1 MVDFKSIETFL
12 WVVTLGSFRG
22 AAQRL
27 TLPSPPSRSGSPSSN
42 AKWGEAVEPRS
53 PRGSPTPS
61 GRQLMVYAEK
71 LIGLRSEMMADVG
84 DRSAMRGVMRLG
96 VAETIVHTW
105 LSRLIKSVNTAYPNL
120 SLEIEVDITPNL
132 SARLLAQEIELAF
145 VLGPL
150 SASSVRNRS
159 AVRLSDR
166 LSGQPRT
173 RPRRGSLTVHDLAK
187 FPIITFPRKTQPYE
201 IVRSLFNRPDLP
213 PIRLHA
219 SASLA
224 TVIHMAIEGLGIAVI
239 PTAIVE
245 NELAARAVAT
255 ALDRSENL
263 AADVFGELAGIPR
276 YDRGRARRRSRR
288 PKSRGRAPRLTCRR
302 RRVIEKQPPY
312 PKVWEQPHEP
322 HRVQSADTIP
332 PGSGTRFTK
341 PRNSAPHPRA
351 ECGG

>member
-27 TLPSPPSRSGSPSSN
+27 NTTQPAISQRIAQLERELGVKLLN
-42 AKWGEAVEPRS
+42 RDHRVA
-53 PRGSPTPS
+53 SPTTS

-71 LIGLRSEMMADVG
+71 LIGLRSEMMAEVG

-132 SARLLAQEIELAF
+132 SARLVAQEIELAF

-150 SASSVRNRS
+150 SVSSVRNRPLCDYPIGFLAS
-159 AVRLSDR
+159 PSLG
-166 LSGQPRT
+166 LGNGP
-173 RPRRGSLTVHDLAK
+173 LTVHDLAK

-201 IVRSLFNRPDLP
+201 IVRSLFNRPELP

-245 NELAARAVAT
+245 NELADGRLQLLATDLKISPLTFSASWLASPDTVAVE
-255 ALDRSENL
+255 LV
-263 AADVFGELAGIPR
+263 ADLAGKIAQSSALV
-276 YDRGRARRRSRR
+276 D
-288 PKSRGRAPRLTCRR
+288 APPLAG
-302 RRVIEKQPPY
+302 
-312 PKVWEQPHEP
+312 H
-322 HRVQSADTIP
+322 
-332 PGSGTRFTK
+332 
-341 PRNSAPHPRA
+341 
-351 ECGG
+351 

>member
-27 TLPSPPSRSGSPSSN
+27 NTTQPAISQRIAQLEREMGVKLLN
-42 AKWGEAVEPRS
+42 RDHRVA
-53 PRGSPTPS
+53 SPTTS

-71 LIGLRSEMMADVG
+71 LIGLRSEMMAEVG

-150 SASSVRNRS
+150 SVSSVRNRQLCDYPIGFLAS
-159 AVRLSDR
+159 PSLG
-166 LSGQPRT
+166 LGNGP
-173 RPRRGSLTVHDLAK
+173 LTVHDLAK

-245 NELAARAVAT
+245 NELADGRLQLLSTDLKISPLTFSASWLASPDTVAVELVA
-255 ALDRSENL
+255 DL
-263 AADVFGELAGIPR
+263 ASKIAQSSASVDAPPLAG
-276 YDRGRARRRSRR
+276 
-288 PKSRGRAPRLTCRR
+288 
-302 RRVIEKQPPY
+302 
-312 PKVWEQPHEP
+312 H
-322 HRVQSADTIP
+322 
-332 PGSGTRFTK
+332 
-341 PRNSAPHPRA
+341 
-351 ECGG
+351 

>member
-27 TLPSPPSRSGSPSSN
+27 NTTQPAISQRIAQLEREMGVKLLN
-42 AKWGEAVEPRS
+42 RDHRVA
-53 PRGSPTPS
+53 SPTTS

-71 LIGLRSEMMADVG
+71 LIGLRSEMMAEVG

-150 SASSVRNRS
+150 SASSVRNRPLCDYPIGFLAS
-159 AVRLSDR
+159 PSLG
-166 LSGQPRT
+166 LGNGP
-173 RPRRGSLTVHDLAK
+173 LTVHDLAK

-245 NELAARAVAT
+245 NELADGRLQLLSTDLKISPLTFSASWLASPDTVAVELVADLASKIARSS
-255 ALDRSENL
+255 ALVDAPPL
-263 AADVFGELAGIPR
+263 A
-276 YDRGRARRRSRR
+276 S
-288 PKSRGRAPRLTCRR
+288 
-302 RRVIEKQPPY
+302 
-312 PKVWEQPHEP
+312 H
-322 HRVQSADTIP
+322 
-332 PGSGTRFTK
+332 
-341 PRNSAPHPRA
+341 
-351 ECGG
+351 

>member
-27 TLPSPPSRSGSPSSN
+27 NTTQPAISQRIAQLEREMGVKLLSREHRM
-42 AKWGEAVEPRS
+42 A
-53 PRGSPTPS
+53 SPTPS

-71 LIGLRSEMMADVG
+71 LIGLRSEMMAEVG
-84 DRSAMRGVMRLG
+84 DRSATRGVMRLG

-105 LSRLIKSVNTAYPNL
+105 LPRLIKSVNAAYPNL

-145 VLGPL
+145 VVGPL
-150 SASSVRNRS
+150 SAAGMRNRVLCDFPIGFLAS
-159 AVRLSDR
+159 PALGLGDA
-166 LSGQPRT
+166 P
-173 RPRRGSLTVHDLAK
+173 LTVHDLAK

-239 PTAIVE
+239 PTAIVQ
-245 NELAARAVAT
+245 NELADGRLQLLATDLKISPLTFSASWLASPDTVAVE
-255 ALDRSENL
+255 LV
-263 AADVFGELAGIPR
+263 ADLAGKIAQSSAGVDAPPL
-276 YDRGRARRRSRR
+276 AR
-288 PKSRGRAPRLTCRR
+288 
-302 RRVIEKQPPY
+302 
-312 PKVWEQPHEP
+312 H
-322 HRVQSADTIP
+322 
-332 PGSGTRFTK
+332 
-341 PRNSAPHPRA
+341 
-351 ECGG
+351 

>member
-27 TLPSPPSRSGSPSSN
+27 NTTQPAISQRIAQLEREMGVKLLSREHRM
-42 AKWGEAVEPRS
+42 A
-53 PRGSPTPS
+53 SPTPS

-71 LIGLRSEMMADVG
+71 LIGLRSEMMAEVG
-84 DRSAMRGVMRLG
+84 DRSATRGVMRLG

-105 LSRLIKSVNTAYPNL
+105 LPRLIKSVNTAYPNL

-145 VLGPL
+145 VVGPL
-150 SASSVRNRS
+150 SAAGMRNRVLCDYPIGFLAS
-159 AVRLSDR
+159 PALGLGDA
-166 LSGQPRT
+166 P
-173 RPRRGSLTVHDLAK
+173 LTVHDLAK

-239 PTAIVE
+239 PTAIVQ
-245 NELAARAVAT
+245 NELADGRLQLLSTDLKISPLTFSASWLASPDTVAVELVA
-255 ALDRSENL
+255 NL
-263 AADVFGELAGIPR
+263 AGKIAQSSALVDAPPLAR
-276 YDRGRARRRSRR
+276 
-288 PKSRGRAPRLTCRR
+288 
-302 RRVIEKQPPY
+302 
-312 PKVWEQPHEP
+312 H
-322 HRVQSADTIP
+322 
-332 PGSGTRFTK
+332 
-341 PRNSAPHPRA
+341 
-351 ECGG
+351 

>member
-27 TLPSPPSRSGSPSSN
+27 NTTQPAISQRIAQLEREMGVKLLN
-42 AKWGEAVEPRS
+42 RDHRVA
-53 PRGSPTPS
+53 SPTTS

-71 LIGLRSEMMADVG
+71 LIGLRSEMMAEVG

-150 SASSVRNRS
+150 SVSSVRNRPLCDYPIGFLAS
-159 AVRLSDR
+159 PSLG
-166 LSGQPRT
+166 LGNGP
-173 RPRRGSLTVHDLAK
+173 LTVHDLAK

-245 NELAARAVAT
+245 NELADGRLQLLSTNLQIPMLTFSASWLTSPDTVAVERVA
-255 ALDRSENL
+255 EL
-263 AADVFGELAGIPR
+263 AASLA
-276 YDRGRARRRSRR
+276 RGSAVIDAPPQAR
-288 PKSRGRAPRLTCRR
+288 
-302 RRVIEKQPPY
+302 
-312 PKVWEQPHEP
+312 H
-322 HRVQSADTIP
+322 
-332 PGSGTRFTK
+332 
-341 PRNSAPHPRA
+341 
-351 ECGG
+351 

>member
-27 TLPSPPSRSGSPSSN
+27 NTTQPAISQRIAQLEREMGVKLLN
-42 AKWGEAVEPRS
+42 RDHRVA
-53 PRGSPTPS
+53 SPTTS

-71 LIGLRSEMMADVG
+71 LIGLRSEMMAAVG

-150 SASSVRNRS
+150 SISSVRNRPLCDYPIGFLAS
-159 AVRLSDR
+159 PSLG
-166 LSGQPRT
+166 LGNGP
-173 RPRRGSLTVHDLAK
+173 LTVHDLAK

-201 IVRSLFNRPDLP
+201 IVRSLFNRPELP

-245 NELAARAVAT
+245 NELADGRLQLLSTDLKISPLTFSASWLASPDTVAVELVADLASKIARSS
-255 ALDRSENL
+255 ALVD
-263 AADVFGELAGIPR
+263 APPLAG
-276 YDRGRARRRSRR
+276 
-288 PKSRGRAPRLTCRR
+288 
-302 RRVIEKQPPY
+302 
-312 PKVWEQPHEP
+312 H
-322 HRVQSADTIP
+322 
-332 PGSGTRFTK
+332 
-341 PRNSAPHPRA
+341 
-351 ECGG
+351 

>member
-27 TLPSPPSRSGSPSSN
+27 NTTQPAISQRIAQLEREMGVKLLN
-42 AKWGEAVEPRS
+42 RDHRVA
-53 PRGSPTPS
+53 SPTTS

-71 LIGLRSEMMADVG
+71 LIGLRSEMMAEVG

-132 SARLLAQEIELAF
+132 SARLVAQEIELAF

-150 SASSVRNRS
+150 SISSVRNRPLCDYPIGFLAS
-159 AVRLSDR
+159 PSLG
-166 LSGQPRT
+166 LGNGP
-173 RPRRGSLTVHDLAK
+173 LTVHDLAK

-201 IVRSLFNRPDLP
+201 IVRSLFNRPELP

-245 NELAARAVAT
+245 NELADGRLQLLSTDLKISPLTFSASWLASPDTVAVE
-255 ALDRSENL
+255 LV
-263 AADVFGELAGIPR
+263 ADLAGKIAQSSALV
-276 YDRGRARRRSRR
+276 D
-288 PKSRGRAPRLTCRR
+288 APSLAG
-302 RRVIEKQPPY
+302 
-312 PKVWEQPHEP
+312 H
-322 HRVQSADTIP
+322 
-332 PGSGTRFTK
+332 
-341 PRNSAPHPRA
+341 
-351 ECGG
+351 

>member
-1 MVDFKSIETFL
+1 MVDFKSLETFL
-12 WVVTLGSFRG
+12 WVVTLGNFR
-22 AAQRL
+22 AAGDKLNTTQPAISQRIAQL
-27 TLPSPPSRSGSPSSN
+27 ERELGVKLLNRDHRV
-42 AKWGEAVEPRS
+42 A
-53 PRGSPTPS
+53 SPTPS

-71 LIGLRSEMMADVG
+71 LIGLRAEMMADVS

-105 LSRLIKSVNTAYPNL
+105 LSRLIKSVNDAYPNL

-145 VLGPL
+145 MLGPL
-150 SASSVRNRS
+150 SGSNVHNRELCDYPVGFLASPSLGLGN
-159 AVRLSDR
+159 
-166 LSGQPRT
+166 GP
-173 RPRRGSLTVHDLAK
+173 LTVHDLAT

-245 NELAARAVAT
+245 NELADGRLQLLSTDLQVTPLTFSASWLASPDTAAVELVA
-255 ALDRSENL
+255 
-263 AADVFGELAGIPR
+263 GLAGQIAHASALVDAPPL
-276 YDRGRARRRSRR
+276 AR
-288 PKSRGRAPRLTCRR
+288 
-302 RRVIEKQPPY
+302 
-312 PKVWEQPHEP
+312 H
-322 HRVQSADTIP
+322 
-332 PGSGTRFTK
+332 
-341 PRNSAPHPRA
+341 
-351 ECGG
+351 

>member
-27 TLPSPPSRSGSPSSN
+27 NTTQPAISQRIAQLEREMGVKLLSREHRM
-42 AKWGEAVEPRS
+42 A
-53 PRGSPTPS
+53 SPTPS

-71 LIGLRSEMMADVG
+71 LIGLRSEMMAEIG
-84 DRSAMRGVMRLG
+84 DRSATRGVMRLG

-105 LSRLIKSVNTAYPNL
+105 LPRLIKSVNAAYPNL

-145 VLGPL
+145 VVGPL
-150 SASSVRNRS
+150 SAAGMRNRVLCDYPIGFLAS
-159 AVRLSDR
+159 PALG
-166 LSGQPRT
+166 LGNAP
-173 RPRRGSLTVHDLAK
+173 LTVHDLAK

-239 PTAIVE
+239 PTAIVQ
-245 NELAARAVAT
+245 NELADGRLQLLSTDLKISPLTFSASWLASPDTVAVE
-255 ALDRSENL
+255 LV
-263 AADVFGELAGIPR
+263 ADLAGKIAQSSTLVDAPAL
-276 YDRGRARRRSRR
+276 AR
-288 PKSRGRAPRLTCRR
+288 
-302 RRVIEKQPPY
+302 
-312 PKVWEQPHEP
+312 H
-322 HRVQSADTIP
+322 
-332 PGSGTRFTK
+332 
-341 PRNSAPHPRA
+341 
-351 ECGG
+351 

>member
-27 TLPSPPSRSGSPSSN
+27 NTTQPAISQRIAQLEREMGVKLLN
-42 AKWGEAVEPRS
+42 RDHRVA
-53 PRGSPTPS
+53 SPTTS

-71 LIGLRSEMMADVG
+71 LIGLRSEMMAEVG

-105 LSRLIKSVNTAYPNL
+105 LSHLIKTVNTAYPNL

-150 SASSVRNRS
+150 SVSSVRNRPLCDYPIGFLAS
-159 AVRLSDR
+159 PSLG
-166 LSGQPRT
+166 LGNGP
-173 RPRRGSLTVHDLAK
+173 LTVHDLAK

-245 NELAARAVAT
+245 NELADGRLQLLSTDLKISPLTFSASWLASPDTVAVE
-255 ALDRSENL
+255 LV
-263 AADVFGELAGIPR
+263 ADLAGKI
-276 YDRGRARRRSRR
+276 A
-288 PKSRGRAPRLTCRR
+288 
-302 RRVIEKQPPY
+302 V
-312 PKVWEQPHEP
+312 
-322 HRVQSADTIP
+322 
-332 PGSGTRFTK
+332 
-341 PRNSAPHPRA
+341 
-351 ECGG
+351 ECLG